1 MQKNLLIILSV
12 GFCFLISQNNIKQTS
27 IKSVIGYTDFIDL
40 GNSIRPFL
48 NEDGGDISLVEV
60 TQDMV
65 VKVELTG
72 ACSSCNVSMM
82 TLKNGVEVAVKNA
95 VPEVKEVIDVTTS

>member
-1 MQKNLLIILSV
+1 MIMNVITDKKIIDKIEKALT
-12 GFCFLISQNNIKQTS
+12 K
-27 IKSVIGYTDFIDL
+27 
-40 GNSIRPFL
+40 IRPFL

-95 VPEVKEVIDVTTS
+95 VPEVK

>member
-1 MQKNLLIILSV
+1 MIMNVITDKKIIDKIEKALT
-12 GFCFLISQNNIKQTS
+12 K
-27 IKSVIGYTDFIDL
+27 
-40 GNSIRPFL
+40 IRPFL

-95 VPEVKEVIDVTTS
+95 VPEIKEVIDVTTS

>member
-1 MQKNLLIILSV
+1 MWVVL
-12 GFCFLISQNNIKQTS
+12 QNKMIM
-27 IKSVIGYTDFIDL
+27 SVITDKKIIDKIEKAL
-40 GNSIRPFL
+40 TKIRPFL